1 MESIDGIYCCDCGN
15 QFEWKTFF
23 LQPGEAVFGRWEDLK
38 KNVIRSNVINNKY
51 HITIRCPE
59 CNKTHFIKKDKED

>member
-1 MESIDGIYCCDCGN
+1 MESISEFFNCDCGN

-23 LQPGEAVFGRWEDLK
+23 LQPGEAVFGCWEDLK

-51 HITIRCPE
+51 HITIRCPR
-59 CNKTHFIKKDKED
+59 CNKTHFVTKDKEE